1 MAVADAQ
8 DAQSRLID
16 RRMALA
22 QEWDNLVDEVRGID
36 EFRDFLRAP
45 RLDDLLTAAA
55 DGPIA
60 VVNIS
65 GIRCDALLVTADG
78 VEIKSLDHLSA
89 DTVKARAADYVR
101 ILNQVD
107 GSAYKL
113 YQAERELSQDAGS
126 RRAAHDRDA
135 AIAEAEAADS
145 DQRGS
150 LDSLTRWLWDEITE
164 PILSTLGLTHSPS
177 PAQSQHLPRIWWC
190 PTGPLT
196 LLPLHAAGHHHADRG
211 AAPQSVLDVAVSSY
225 TPTLRALMEARRAAP
240 VEQAEQTGQTEQ
252 TGPTGQV
259 DDRLLI
265 VAVPNAKGAPPLI
278 AVERERLHLADLF
291 EGRHTLLLGQEATC
305 DRVQEEL
312 ARHRWVHFS
321 CHGTQNLA
329 DPSLGGVVLSDRTLT
344 ISEISSVPY
353 QNEFAFLS
361 ACKTATG
368 AATLPDEAITL
379 AAAMHYTGYRHVIGT
394 LWSVLDQAAADI
406 TEAVYADLTSSGG
419 FAPAESARALHRAV
433 VHRRDVAQW
442 PITWWSPFIHTGP

>member
-1 MAVADAQ
+1 VADAQ
-8 DAQSRLID
+8 DAQSRLTD

-55 DGPIA
+55 DGPVV

-65 GIRCDALLVTADG
+65 SLRCDALLVTADG
-78 VEIKSLDHLSA
+78 VEVKALDHLSA

-101 ILNQVD
+101 ILSQVD

-113 YQAERELSQDAGS
+113 YQAQRELSQDSGS
-126 RRAAHDRDA
+126 RRAAHDRDL
-135 AIAEAEAADS
+135 AIAAVGAADS

-164 PILSTLGLTHSPS
+164 PILSTLGLTHSPA
-177 PAQSQHLPRIWWC
+177 PGRPLPRVWWC

-211 AAPQSVLDVAVSSY
+211 ATPQSVLDVAVSSY
-225 TPTLRALMEARRAAP
+225 TPTLRALMEARHSTP
-240 VEQAEQTGQTEQ
+240 VEQAQQA
-252 TGPTGQV
+252 GQV

-278 AVERERLHLADLF
+278 AVERERLHLAELF
-291 EGRHTLLLGQEATC
+291 EGQHTLLLGQDATC

-368 AATLPDEAITL
+368 AAALPDEAITL

-406 TEAVYADLTSSGG
+406 TEAVYTDLTSSGG
-419 FAPAESARALHRAV
+419 FAPADSARALHRAV